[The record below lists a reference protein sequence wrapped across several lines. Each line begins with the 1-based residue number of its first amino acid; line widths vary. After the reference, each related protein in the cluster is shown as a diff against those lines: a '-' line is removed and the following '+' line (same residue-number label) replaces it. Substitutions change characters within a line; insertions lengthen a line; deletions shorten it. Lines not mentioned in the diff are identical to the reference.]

1 MKTATMKEN
10 GFEGVLFPGDGRKDK
25 VMIVISGSNG
35 GLCLTKQEAAF
46 YHRNGIPALALALF
60 KTKQTPKD
68 LSRIPVEYVES
79 AIAWLK
85 KQGYQQVGIDGMS
98 KGSEMALLAASILP
112 GITCVIARVPSYF
125 VSEGL
130 AGSGKSKKASGTSC
144 WSWQGKELPYAPYRN
159 KQFNLPKLLLKEK
172 EFHIITFNRDKEIT
186 SESLIPVEKIQAPV
200 LLLSSKHDE
209 VWPSFES
216 ACYIEKKL
224 VDSGFRYPHKHVAY
238 EHISHAMTTKV
249 YWLWKLGFRSER
261 QHPKECEEDRTAL
274 RKELLDWVG
283 NLWACEEQ
291 GEPN

>member
-1 MKTATMKEN
+1 MKTD
-10 GFEGVLFPGDGRKDK
+10 GFEGVFFPGDGRKDK
-25 VMIVISGSNG
+25 VMIVMSGSNG
-35 GLCLTKQEAAF
+35 GLGLTKQEAEF
-46 YHRNGIPALALALF
+46 YHQNGIPALALALF
-60 KTKQTPKD
+60 KTEQTPKD

-79 AIAWLK
+79 AVVWLK

-112 GITCVIARVPSYF
+112 GISCVIARVPSYF

-130 AGSGKSKKASGTSC
+130 AGSGKSKRASGTSC

-172 EFHIITFNRDKEIT
+172 EFHIITFNRDKEVT
-186 SESLIPVEKIQAPV
+186 PESLSPVEKIHAPV

-224 VDSGFRYPHKHVAY
+224 SDIGFRYPHKHVAY
-238 EHISHAMTTKV
+238 EHISHAMTTRGS
-249 YWLWKLGFRSER
+249 WLFKLGFRSER
-261 QHPKECEEDRTAL
+261 DHPKECLEDRAAL

-283 NLWACEEQ
+283 KPWAGEEQ
-291 GEPN
+291 GEED